1 MKQHEQEELNLLNN
15 VGFEIPVKILWFTKV
30 FRCKKLS
37 MGRLLDLS
45 NVFIT
50 MDLDEEALHSND
62 FQDQIASQYQSV
74 AKNAKKTVKA
84 IAICLTDNYLLR
96 KFLQY
101 HLLKEFTPK
110 DLLGFAQNLLKT
122 ADYGNF
128 ISSIA
133 LMNGNRPTKAT
144 TIEKPVLNP
153 STEFSGK
160 FATTTD
166 GL

>member
-1 MKQHEQEELNLLNN
+1 
-15 VGFEIPVKILWFTKV
+15 
-30 FRCKKLS
+30 
-37 MGRLLDLS
+37 MGRLLELS

-50 MDLDEEALHSND
+50 MDLDEDALNSND
-62 FQDQIASQYQSV
+62 FQEQISSQYQSV
-74 AKNAKKTVKA
+74 AKNAKKTVKVVA
-84 IAICLTDNYLLR
+84 MCVTDNLIYR

-101 HLLKEFTPK
+101 YLLKNHTPK

-133 LMNGNRPTKAT
+133 LMNGNRPTKAVT
-144 TIEKPVLNP
+144 MEKTDLNL

-160 FATTTD
+160 SATTTD